1 MDNRQYARINGRWH
15 YHTGGNELDWRAMDE
30 KAKTDL
36 LEAEFQRLIRAE
48 KLNQLV

>member
-1 MDNRQYARINGRWH
+1 MD
-15 YHTGGNELDWRAMDE
+15 TGGNELDWRAMDE